1 MKNVATLK
9 DYSASLNRPLRVA
22 TKFPVLTERFLNQHQ
37 IPHALI
43 AAEGTL
49 EIAPT
54 IGYADMISDLV
65 SSGQTLQDNR
75 LRPLPDG
82 VIQPSQ
88 ARVDRQSQSAADA
101 SQAAEMACRLLE
113 YIEAHLRAEANLLVI
128 ANMRGESPEAIAKK
142 MFAQT
147 IVSGLQGPTISP
159 IVVRDTTSHWF
170 SVTVVV
176 HRCLLPQAI
185 AELRSIGG
193 SGIIVSP
200 VTYIFEEEPPVLQGH
215 ARRVEIGVLDDKTI
229 RSTNCKK
236 DHPQT
241 HAARRISRHS
251 TCAGWHRGAFR
262 RFTDSRSSCLA
273 NSLRCANQWGSCSTK
288 MDTAP
293 RWPRPQTGSRFKRFN
308 SIRIGLHFP
317 RPTQSARTSRGACEA
332 FHRHQPLTS
341 WFTNELGGTLGQI
354 IRPIERAGL
363 YVPGEPRR
371 CHPRVLMSAIPRV
384 WQA

>member
-1 MKNVATLK
+1 MSSQQVIRLSLPSKGRLESGTLDFLSAAGLRVFKPNPRQYVAAIPALPDLGVLFQRPGDIVVSVRQGSVDFGITGIDVIEEKRGDATRGDVLILHDELGFGSCALTLAIPEAWNSVKNVATLK
-9 DYSASLNRPLRVA
+9 DYSTSLNRPLRVA
-22 TKFPVLTERFLNQHQ
+22 TKFPVLTERFLNKHQ

-54 IGYADMISDLV
+54 IGYADIISDLV

-88 ARVDRQSQSAADA
+88 AALIANRKALQTRPEAL
-101 SQAAEMACRLLE
+101 EMARRLLE

-159 IVVRDTTSHWF
+159 IVVRDATSHWF

-176 HRCLLPQAI
+176 HRDLLPQAI
-185 AELRSIGG
+185 AELRAIGG

-200 VTYIFEEEPPVLQGH
+200 VTYIFEEEPPRYK
-215 ARRVEIGVLDDKTI
+215 AMLDALK
-229 RSTNCKK
+229 SE
-236 DHPQT
+236 
-241 HAARRISRHS
+241 
-251 TCAGWHRGAFR
+251 
-262 RFTDSRSSCLA
+262 
-273 NSLRCANQWGSCSTK
+273 SL
-288 MDTAP
+288 
-293 RWPRPQTGSRFKRFN
+293 
-308 SIRIGLHFP
+308 
-317 RPTQSARTSRGACEA
+317 
-332 FHRHQPLTS
+332 
-341 WFTNELGGTLGQI
+341 
-354 IRPIERAGL
+354 
-363 YVPGEPRR
+363 
-371 CHPRVLMSAIPRV
+371 
-384 WQA
+384 